1 MAYDRAVR
9 AAVLV
14 LLASCSFEHGRVPG
28 GTVDD
33 GGIDAPDDG
42 NGGGSDT
49 GGGSGSDSGSNTSST
64 LRQKTI
70 TITGAVTGTLT
81 DFPLWVS
88 MTDADL
94 AADARSDG
102 TDIHF
107 VTGNSATPLDFQ
119 IQSFTKSTGRL
130 DAWVRVPSLA
140 TGSELA
146 LRYGDV
152 TMAHA
157 PDAPGTFA
165 GYAAVWHLDDPLTNN
180 TIVDAR
186 ALRNGTAAMLGPSE
200 SVAAWLGRGIS
211 FKGGADQIT
220 FTNPLTGTTPH
231 TISLW
236 INQRATA
243 NNDAII
249 ALGNATP
256 NQARWFHSRYEAATI
271 AVGLYA
277 NDFTNV
283 NDDVIGDGWVLLH
296 WVFEG
301 TNRMSRIYRGGV
313 QIAGPFQHNAGINTQ
328 GTGGV
333 LGNAPGGFGADMGIN
348 ATLDEV
354 RIINVARSAAWIA
367 AEAANQGPGSTFY
380 SVSAEQMP

>member
-28 GTVDD
+28 GTASD
-33 GGIDAPDDG
+33 GDIDAPDDG

-49 GGGSGSDSGSNTSST
+49 GSDSGSNTGST

-107 VTGNSATPLDFQ
+107 VAGNSATPLDFQ
-119 IQSFTKSTGRL
+119 IQSWTKSTGRL

-140 TGSELA
+140 TGAELA

-157 PDAPGTFA
+157 PDVPATFA
-165 GYAAVWHLDDPLTNN
+165 GYAAVWHLDDSLTNN

-220 FTNPLTGTTPH
+220 FTNPLAGTTPH
-231 TISLW
+231 TVSVW

-256 NQARWFHSRYEAATI
+256 NQARWFHSRFETASI
-271 AVGLYA
+271 AIGLYA
-277 NDFTNV
+277 NDFTTV
-283 NDDVIGDGWVLLH
+283 NQDVIGDGWVLLH

-301 TNRMSRIYRGGV
+301 TNRMTRIYRDGV
-313 QIAGPFQHNAGINTQ
+313 QVGTFQHNPGINTQ
-328 GTGGV
+328 GTAGV
-333 LGNAPGGFGADMGIN
+333 IGNAAAGFGDNMGIN

-367 AEAANQGPGSTFY
+367 AEFANQGAGSTFY